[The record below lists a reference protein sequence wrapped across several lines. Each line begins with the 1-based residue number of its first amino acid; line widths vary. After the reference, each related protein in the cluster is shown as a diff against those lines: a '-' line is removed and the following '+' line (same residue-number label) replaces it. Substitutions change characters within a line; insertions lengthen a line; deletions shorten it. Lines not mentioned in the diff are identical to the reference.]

1 MNFRNLFEWL
11 IVAPSDGSSS
21 MEKPLLLLMVWR
33 PSQNWW
39 KQEFEWA
46 WIMLA
51 LLLLDTQALY
61 MCADCLYICAV
72 GHCACRVVEWRLKVN
87 GFRRKDMLPMRLW
100 KSTSW
105 SSRQSVSVN
114 FLKHHHW
121 QFLMDQLKWWLP
133 EDLISQSNSFA
144 KLEFL
149 QCLCGTSAKLIWTI
163 CKSLL
168 WTAVFYFELEQ
179 PVVGIIAC
187 GLRIYTS
194 NTCLE
199 VWRLWLV
206 FFLR

>member
-1 MNFRNLFEWL
+1 MNHACS
-11 IVAPSDGSSS
+11 VAVGHSS
-21 MEKPLLLLMVWR
+21 LVYR
-33 PSQNWW
+33 R
-39 KQEFEWA
+39 
-46 WIMLA
+46 
-51 LLLLDTQALY
+51 
-61 MCADCLYICAV
+61 CADCLYICAV

-87 GFRRKDMLPMRLW
+87 GFRRKDILPMRLW

-105 SSRQSVSVN
+105 SSQQSVSVN

-179 PVVGIIAC
+179 PVVGIILPVAC
-187 GLRIYTS
+187 AIIYQILVWKYGGCDLYFFSDNYCSHFSWIGYDHKFRGQSLIRINIS
-194 NTCLE
+194 S
-199 VWRLWLV
+199 VWK
-206 FFLR
+206 